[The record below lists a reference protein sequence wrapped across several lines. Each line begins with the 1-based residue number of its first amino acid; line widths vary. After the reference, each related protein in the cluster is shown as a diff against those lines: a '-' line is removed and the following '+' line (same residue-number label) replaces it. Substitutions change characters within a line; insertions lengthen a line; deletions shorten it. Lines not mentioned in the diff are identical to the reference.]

1 MQTMRK
7 TFYTTILLLLQ
18 CALFAQQPYSFSMHT
33 GTYTPLTGATQHQT
47 NWKAGEEFDM
57 GFEFKFFDDKSQK
70 TWIVGEPGILSFSG
84 GNDNDQ
90 IQVIS
95 AALSPNNTKS
105 PTGIFYKVDGQS
117 PNQIAKVE
125 WRNVTVQTTSNNQV
139 FANVQIWLH
148 QTTNIIEMHIG
159 PSQIDTQDLAPYGP
173 VFSFQN
179 KNQSFMF
186 WLKGDAQN
194 PDFIEHKQ
202 FVQKL
207 TSYPSDG
214 TIYRFSPPGANPP
227 SSVAE
232 LNRNKQVKVY
242 PNPILANN
250 KLTIEAKQAIQE
262 ITVTDIKGK
271 SVFNAKGI
279 EESLYKTPLNLKKG
293 VYLVYTTT
301 TKATSIKKLT
311 VY

>member
-1 MQTMRK
+1 MK
-7 TFYTTILLLLQ
+7 TILSALLI
-18 CALFAQQPYSFSMHT
+18 CFALLVQGQQPYTFSMHT
-33 GTYTPLTGATQHQT
+33 STYAPLTGATKHQT
-47 NWKAGEEFDM
+47 SWKAGEEFDM

-70 TWIVGEPGILSFSG
+70 TWIVGEPGVLSFSG

-105 PTGIFYKVDGQS
+105 PTGIFYKVEGQS
-117 PNQIAKVE
+117 PNQIAKIE

-139 FANVQIWLH
+139 FANVQVWLH

-173 VFSFQN
+173 TFSFQN

-186 WLKGDAQN
+186 WLKGEAQN

-214 TIYRFSPPGANPP
+214 TVYRFSPPGVNPP
-227 SSVAE
+227 SSVTE
-232 LNRNKQVKVY
+232 LNLTKQVKLY
-242 PNPILANN
+242 PNPLSTNN
-250 KLTIEAKQAIQE
+250 KLTVEAKQAIQE

-271 SVFNAKGI
+271 SVFNVNAI
-279 EESLYKTPLNLKKG
+279 NENSYTTALNLKKG

-301 TKATSIKKLT
+301 EKTTSVKKLT